1 MGTLAAELP
10 KQLKAELDLARCGGR
25 AGNHASRW
33 RNARGSEDDGIGQ
46 VEIRAVKKVE
56 YLRAKLKI
64 QPLANVRVFQHGE
77 VPRGQARPDQRVPSN
92 VSVETEVGGDV
103 RWCKKCVGI

>member
-1 MGTLAAELP
+1 MRRDSSLPMVAQDSCPRQALAVVLP

-33 RNARGSEDDGIGQ
+33 RNARGSEDNGIGQ

-56 YLRAKLKI
+56 YLRPKLKI
-64 QPLANVRVFQHGE
+64 HTLAYPRVFQHGE
-77 VPRGQARPDQRVPSN
+77 VPRGQANSALSCFGN
-92 VSVETEVGGDV
+92 TTA
-103 RWCKKCVGI
+103 